1 MTNQILT
8 RKELYDLVWS
18 NPFTALAKKY
28 LISDVGLRKI
38 CIKMEIPL
46 PKSGHWE
53 KVRFKKSVEIIKLP
67 EEYKGENEITL
78 QLRKEGD
85 TCNTAILN
93 ELETL
98 TKEIEKSL
106 GDILVVPDR
115 LSNPNKLILSTKN
128 DLVQKRNF
136 GYHDGLSSTYGN
148 NLHIRVSQANV
159 SRALRFMDT
168 FIKACEK
175 RGHKIEAYNDKICIV
190 VEWKEI
196 QINLREKLKKIPKPS
211 NMSWQEY
218 DFVPTGILLFNARIR
233 YSNVEL
239 VKDGKLPI
247 ETQLSKLIAKLELEG
262 KRLVEERI
270 MLEKSWAEQREN
282 KRIEDEIKE
291 RRNKEFADF
300 KQLLQNSKQ
309 WQEAET
315 MRNYINEVEVKAGNK
330 ISEELKVWLVWARKK
345 ADWHD
350 PQIGLHDEL
359 LDKIKNEE

>member
-1 MTNQILT
+1 
-8 RKELYDLVWS
+8 
-18 NPFTALAKKY
+18 
-28 LISDVGLRKI
+28 
-38 CIKMEIPL
+38 MEIPL

-53 KVRFKKSVEIIKLP
+53 RVRFKKAVEIAKLP
-67 EEYKGENEITL
+67 SNYKGEEEITL
-78 QLRKEGD
+78 QLREEGD
-85 TCNTAILN
+85 TSNTSILT
-93 ELETL
+93 ELSTL
-98 TKEIEKSL
+98 TKAIENSL
-106 GDILVVPDR
+106 GNLLVVPDR
-115 LSNPNKLILSTKN
+115 LSNPDKLISAAKN
-128 DLVQKRNF
+128 DLMQKRNF
-136 GYHDGLSSTYGN
+136 GYRDGLSNTYGS
-148 NLHIRVSQANV
+148 NLHISVSQENV

-175 RGHKIEAYNDKICIV
+175 RGHKIETYSDKTCLV
-190 VEWKEI
+190 VEGKEI

-218 DFVPTGILLFNARIR
+218 DFVPSGILLFNARIR

-270 MLEKSWAEQREN
+270 MLEKTWAEQRER

-291 RRNKEFADF
+291 RRDKEVADF

-315 MRNYINEVEVKAGNK
+315 MRNYINEVEAKAGNK
-330 ISEELKVWLVWARKK
+330 ITEELKNWLAWARKK
-345 ADWHD
+345 ADWYD
-350 PQIGLHDEL
+350 PLIKSSDIIM
-359 LDKIKNEE
+359 DKIDDE